1 MRPKYT
7 VKGATRM
14 DIGNK
19 NILLTLS
26 IAVFILLLGA
36 CGQGTDSNTQGDDN
50 QETSNISTNQYDDDE
65 AKDNKVENPDIEV
78 TLLGTGGPQLF
89 PDRVGYS
96 TLVEAGGQK
105 LLFDTGRGVLQ
116 RLYESDI
123 DIEKVTDVFYTHLHD
138 DHTEGLPPLWMRGW
152 LMEGRSEPMH
162 IRGPEG
168 TQNMIDGMRK
178 MNEFNIENRPDDEHD
193 VANLE
198 VNVDEFE
205 NGKEGEVYD
214 QDGVT
219 VAVFPVEHDDG
230 NPAFGYRIDYND
242 RSVVLSGDTSYHEN
256 VVEYGKGADLIV
268 HNIVAISDEAL
279 EEQPG
284 LEEALNKLTPPED
297 AAKVF
302 EETDPKLAVYSHIV
316 MHGISLDEMEDY
328 IIDETREAGYD
339 GPLEMGEDR
348 SVIKIG
354 DDVEI
359 SHHEQK
365 E

>member
-1 MRPKYT
+1 MNVGK
-7 VKGATRM
+7 
-14 DIGNK
+14 K
-19 NILLTLS
+19 NNLLILS
-26 IAVFILLLGA
+26 IAVVIVLLGA
-36 CGQGTDSNTQGDDN
+36 CEQNSDPNNTENDN
-50 QETSNISTNQYDDDE
+50 QETSEASANQDSDDE
-65 AKDNKVENPDIEV
+65 AQDNKVENPDIEV

-123 DIEKVTDVFYTHLHD
+123 AIEEVIDVFYTHLHD

-152 LMEGRSEPMH
+152 LMLGRDEPMH
-162 IRGPEG
+162 VRGPEG

-193 VANLE
+193 AVDLE

-205 NGKEGEVYD
+205 NEKEGEVYD

-219 VAVFPVEHDDG
+219 VTAFPVEHADG
-230 NPAFGYRIDYND
+230 NPAFGFRIEYND
-242 RSVVLSGDTSYHEN
+242 RSVVLSGDTSYNEN

-268 HNIVAISDEAL
+268 HNVVAISDEAL
-279 EEQPG
+279 EKQPG
-284 LEEALNKLTPPED
+284 LEGALNKLTPPED

-302 EETDPKLAVYSHIV
+302 EETEPRLAVYSHMV
-316 MHGISLDEMEDY
+316 VHGISLDEMEDY

-354 DDVEI
+354 ADIEI
-359 SHHEQK
+359 STQEPK